1 MAKLYDADGNEVE
14 AFTADELKTHPE
26 MVKLQTALT
35 EAEKKAKEA
44 ENGGMS
50 EGQKNR
56 LKREAEEAQNALN
69 TFKTDMEKK
78 MAEFQNSMFSGIK
91 TKALSA
97 FSKGDKDI
105 GEKINLKY
113 ESLMKTGEY
122 SNDEAGITKAMADA
136 ATLVSG
142 SRPAPNLL
150 NNITSAGDR
159 GENNPVN
166 NKREASES
174 EVALR
179 KPLGI
184 TDEDIKKYGDKIK

>member
-1 MAKLYDADGNEVE
+1 MKLYDADGNEVE

-35 EAEKKAKEA
+35 DAEKKAKEA

-56 LKREAEEAQNALN
+56 LKREAEEAQQALN

-78 MAEFQNSMFSGIK
+78 MTEFQNSVFSGIK
-91 TKALSA
+91 TKALNT
-97 FSKGDKDI
+97 FSKGDKDAS
-105 GEKINLKY
+105 EKINLKY

-122 SNDEAGITKAMADA
+122 TNDENGITKAMADA
-136 ATLVSG
+136 ATLVNG
-142 SRPAPNLL
+142 SRPAPNLM
-150 NNITSAGDR
+150 NNITNAGDR
-159 GENNPVN
+159 GENNPAG
-166 NKREASES
+166 KAKEASEG
-174 EVALR
+174 EMALR

-184 TDEDIKKYGDKIK
+184 TEEDIKKYGDKIK

>member
-35 EAEKKAKEA
+35 EAEKKAA
-44 ENGGMS
+44 EGGKDMS

-56 LKREAEEAQNALN
+56 LKQEAEAAKVALE

-78 MAEFQNSMFSGIK
+78 MSDFQNSVFSGLK
-91 TKALSA
+91 TKALNA
-97 FSKGDKDI
+97 FSKGDKET
-105 GEKINLKY
+105 GEKISLKY

-122 SNDEAGITKAMADA
+122 TNDEVGITKAMADA

-142 SRPAPNLL
+142 SRPAPSLM

-159 GENNPVN
+159 GESNLVSRG
-166 NKREASES
+166 KEATEG
-174 EVALR
+174 EQALR

-184 TDEDIKKYGDKIK
+184 TEEDVKKYGPLVK